1 MCYYNDIMA
10 LDNNLLA
17 RQKLAA
23 ALFPTIE
30 ESPQMIEAR
39 YPRRQLKLGAM
50 VTRIAPSPTGF
61 MHLGGLYTALIS
73 ERLAHQ
79 SGGIFFLRIEDTDS
93 KRAVPG
99 ALELIINSLAHFG
112 LKLDEG
118 ETELGREIGDYGPYQ
133 QSKRASIYQAFVKQL
148 IVNGQAYPAFETVEE
163 LEELTKKQEASK
175 VAPGYYGPWAYW
187 RDKTPAEALA
197 MLDQGFKPVIRWRS
211 NGDPERQVI
220 IDDMFKGRLA
230 LRESNQDIVLLKSN
244 GLPTYHLAHIIDD
257 HLMGTTHV
265 IRGDE
270 WLSSLPLHLQ
280 LFATLG
286 WQPPVYGHLAPIQKL
301 VGQSRR
307 KLSKRHDPEASV
319 TFYDEAGYPPEAVI
333 AYLLNL
339 ANPSFEAWF
348 MSHPD
353 KRWEDYL
360 LIIAEL
366 KKGAGALLDL
376 QKLDS
381 YSKEIISR
389 LSLNELLE
397 QALVWAKNYDPPLA
411 QAMSRDLAYTTEVL
425 NIDRSGERRR
435 KDIAKWSELRAVI
448 GYFYDDIWAATP
460 LDLASQLGDY
470 SLSEIRTIAQA
481 VAASYNPQDSQAEW
495 LAKLRQLSQTLGYAP
510 DTISYRQNPQRY
522 KGSFGDVAKIIRVLL
537 VGRNQSPDLYAVMQV
552 MGQER
557 VRTRLA
563 NFTG

>member
-1 MCYYNDIMA
+1 MT

-23 ALFPTIE
+23 ALFPQIE
-30 ESPQMIEAR
+30 ESPQIIEAR
-39 YPRRQLKLGAM
+39 YPWRQLKPGAM

-99 ALELIINSLAHFG
+99 ALELIINSLSHFG
-112 LKLDEG
+112 LALDEG
-118 ETELGREIGDYGPYQ
+118 EKELGRESGDYGPYK
-133 QSKRASIYQAFVKQL
+133 QSQRASIYQAWVKQL
-148 IVNGQAYPAFETVEE
+148 IVAGQAYPAFETVEE
-163 LEELTKKQEASK
+163 LEELTQKQEASK

-197 MLDQGFKPVIRWRS
+197 MLDQGLKPVIRWRS
-211 NGDPERQVI
+211 NGDPEHRLIVS
-220 IDDMFKGRLA
+220 DMFKGRLA
-230 LRESNQDIVLLKSN
+230 LRESDQDIVLLKSN
-244 GLPTYHLAHIIDD
+244 GLPTYHLAHVIDD

-286 WQPPVYGHLAPIQKL
+286 WQPPIYGHLAPIQKL

-353 KRWEDYL
+353 NTWRDYL
-360 LIIAEL
+360 LVIDEL
-366 KKGAGALLDL
+366 KKGAGALLDF

-389 LSLNELLE
+389 LSLTELVE
-397 QALVWAKNYDPPLA
+397 QSLAWAKKYDPPLA
-411 QAMSRDLAYTTEVL
+411 QAMSRDLTYTTEIL
-425 NIDRSGERRR
+425 NIDREGERRR
-435 KDIAKWSELRAVI
+435 KDIAKWSELRPMI
-448 GYFYDDIWAATP
+448 GYFYDDIWDATP
-460 LDLASQLGDY
+460 LDLAGQLGDY
-470 SLSEIRTIAQA
+470 PSSEIKAIAKA
-481 VAASYNPQDSQAEW
+481 VVAQYDSQDSQAEW
-495 LAKLRQLSQTLGYAP
+495 LAKLRKLSQSLGYAP
-510 DTISYRQNPQRY
+510 DTASYRQDPQRY
-522 KGSFGDVAKIIRVLL
+522 RGSFSDIAKIIRVLL
-537 VGRNQSPDLYAVMQV
+537 VGRNQSPDLYEVMRV
-552 MGQER
+552 MGRER
-557 VRTRLA
+557 VEKRLA
-563 NFTG
+563 HYPDSR

>member
-1 MCYYNDIMA
+1 MT

-23 ALFPTIE
+23 ALFPQIE
-30 ESPQMIEAR
+30 ESPQIIEAR
-39 YPRRQLKLGAM
+39 YPWRQLKPGAM

-99 ALELIINSLAHFG
+99 ALELIINSLSHFG
-112 LKLDEG
+112 LALDEG
-118 ETELGREIGDYGPYQ
+118 EKELGRESGDYGPYK
-133 QSKRASIYQAFVKQL
+133 QSQRASIYQAWVKQL
-148 IVNGQAYPAFETVEE
+148 IVAGQAYPAFETVEE
-163 LEELTKKQEASK
+163 LEELTQKQEASK

-197 MLDQGFKPVIRWRS
+197 MLDQGLKPVIRWRS
-211 NGDPERQVI
+211 NGDPERRLIVS
-220 IDDMFKGRLA
+220 DMFKGRLA
-230 LRESNQDIVLLKSN
+230 LRESDQDIVLLKSN
-244 GLPTYHLAHIIDD
+244 GLPTYHLAHVIDD

-286 WQPPVYGHLAPIQKL
+286 WQPPIYGHLAPIQKL

-353 KRWEDYL
+353 NTWRDYL
-360 LIIAEL
+360 LVIDEL
-366 KKGAGALLDL
+366 KKGAGALLDF

-389 LSLNELLE
+389 LSLTELVE
-397 QALVWAKNYDPPLA
+397 QSLAWAKKYDPPLA
-411 QAMSRDLAYTTEVL
+411 QAMSRDLTYTAEVL
-425 NIDRSGERRR
+425 NIDREGERRR
-435 KDIAKWSELRAVI
+435 KDIAKWSELRPMI
-448 GYFYDDIWAATP
+448 GYFYDDIWDATP
-460 LDLASQLGDY
+460 LDLAGQLGDY
-470 SLSEIRTIAQA
+470 PSSEIQAIAKA
-481 VAASYNPQDSQAEW
+481 VVAQYDSQDSQAEW
-495 LAKLRQLSQTLGYAP
+495 LAKLRKLSQSLGYAP
-510 DTISYRQNPQRY
+510 DTASYRQDPQRY
-522 KGSFGDVAKIIRVLL
+522 RGSFSDIAKIIRVLL
-537 VGRNQSPDLYAVMQV
+537 VGRNQSPDLYEVMRV
-552 MGQER
+552 MGRER
-557 VRTRLA
+557 VEKRLA
-563 NFTG
+563 HYPDSR